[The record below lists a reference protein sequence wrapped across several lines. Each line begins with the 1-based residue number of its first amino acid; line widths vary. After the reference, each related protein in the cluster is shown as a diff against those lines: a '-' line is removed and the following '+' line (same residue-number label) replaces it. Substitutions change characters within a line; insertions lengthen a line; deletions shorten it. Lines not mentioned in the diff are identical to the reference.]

1 MMTTTVIDQSMVTLD
16 RLDVP
21 AAMHRL
27 DEIVAAYVEVYAHT
41 GDPFFGEERFR
52 LQLAGHMQA
61 PAWELVT
68 ADLDGELVG
77 FTYGFALPAAIPW
90 WRELV
95 TKVPRGFT
103 DEDGHRTLAIS
114 QMVVRAA
121 WRRQHVGRRLHDTL
135 LSGRSEERATLL
147 VEPDNGPAQAAY
159 AAWGWRQ
166 VAQLR
171 PGWAGAPLYDVLV
184 LER

>member
-1 MMTTTVIDQSMVTLD
+1 MTPDI
-16 RLDVP
+16 
-21 AAMHRL
+21 AMEQLGVDGATARI

-41 GDPFFGEERFR
+41 GDEFFGEDRFR
-52 LQLAGHMQA
+52 QQLAGHMRA
-61 PAWELVT
+61 PAWELVS

-77 FTYGFALPAAIPW
+77 FIYGFTLPAATAW
-90 WRELV
+90 WRGLLTEV
-95 TKVPRGFT
+95 SPGFT
-103 DEDGHRTLAIS
+103 EEDGRRTLAIS
-114 QMVVRAA
+114 EVLVRAP

-159 AAWGWRQ
+159 AAWGWHK